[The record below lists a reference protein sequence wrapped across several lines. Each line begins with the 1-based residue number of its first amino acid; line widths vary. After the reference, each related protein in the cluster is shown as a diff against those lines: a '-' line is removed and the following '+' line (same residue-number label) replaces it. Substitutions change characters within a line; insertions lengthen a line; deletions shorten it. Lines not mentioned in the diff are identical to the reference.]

1 MSPAPPFGGIVDQLG
16 AVFFFSTDCLVVW
29 FHRQHKTSHDYV
41 ILIFKWYSY
50 QYSVCIYICI
60 YAFFRQWVRAQK
72 NPILSC
78 AYSSGLRAVLWLNPV
93 INCTLLHFEGT
104 DCLHHL
110 FSDRRLDQ
118 HLKSVRTR
126 RHRSKRSFHQQSSN
140 KSSDPWTSSFGKRVD
155 SGGDGTNNF
164 HQLFPLISRFQRLS
178 LNMYAWF
185 CWEQACCWVVVVRA
199 MAIVYYN

>member
-16 AVFFFSTDCLVVW
+16 AVFFFSTDCLVVVW

-41 ILIFKWYSY
+41 ILIFISIF
-50 QYSVCIYICI
+50 SDIY

-72 NPILSC
+72 NHILSC
-78 AYSSGLRAVLWLNPV
+78 AYGSGLRAVLWLNPV
-93 INCTLLHFEGT
+93 INCRLLHFEGT

-110 FSDRRLDQ
+110 FSNRRLDQ

-126 RHRSKRSFHQQSSN
+126 RHRSRRSFHQQSSN

-164 HQLFPLISRFQRLS
+164 HQLFTLISRSIASNGFPWTCMLDFVES
-178 LNMYAWF
+178 KLVAG
-185 CWEQACCWVVVVRA
+185 
-199 MAIVYYN
+199 